1 MALTSFIQSSLVTP
15 ILLINLMRLL
25 FYFRFGSQSSV
36 SRLELTF
43 CISNCISFLVLS
55 GALWSG
61 QSGTWIHIWLWT
73 TSISPSLQAVSTTQ
87 FDLTNRAP
95 RHLGRLVDV
104 TENSSCIHWSPGLE
118 RDIPGG
124 AVGGVSRLPMGSDV
138 VFVGAG
144 RDAQYEEK
152 IGIHIL
158 LHPRH
163 DSSAASY
170 CDRWYGEKV
179 MDDGTRGDCALLS
192 TGEIGLTMSRYS
204 YWWLSLVPRF
214 YRSW

>member
-1 MALTSFIQSSLVTP
+1 MALTSFIQSSLVTS

-43 CISNCISFLVLS
+43 CISNLLS

-73 TSISPSLQAVSTTQ
+73 TSISPSLQAQSVLAACGS
-87 FDLTNRAP
+87 NRR

-144 RDAQYEEK
+144 RDAQYEDK

-179 MDDGTRGDCALLS
+179 MDDGARGDCALLS
-192 TGEIGLTMSRYS
+192 IGEIGLTMSRYS
-204 YWWLSLVPRF
+204 Y
-214 YRSW
+214 